1 MGISLAT
8 VAQVVAI
15 TSATVHLGI
24 TVYNFIEEKRIKAK
38 KLSKQKN
45 EDQYKFDFQNDFRQD
60 REMMNYYQ
68 RWNQKYN
75 KNV

>member
-24 TVYNFIEEKRIKAK
+24 TVYNFIEEKK
-38 KLSKQKN
+38 KKKKRKVKTKS
-45 EDQYKFDFQNDFRQD
+45 R
-60 REMMNYYQ
+60 R
-68 RWNQKYN
+68 
-75 KNV
+75 